1 MPAETM
7 LLTFLVASLVTV
19 AIPGPSVLFLMARS
33 IEGGRMAGIYSML
46 GLETG
51 ALIHVGAAAAGLT
64 ALVSASAP
72 ALAVL
77 RYAGAA
83 YLLYLGVRQLRPRA
97 DAGLGGDGAVGTHRH
112 FRDGILVDLLNPKT
126 GLFFVA
132 FLPQFIDPA
141 SGPAALQACALGL
154 CFVVIAVLFD
164 GSYVLLAGRLG
175 GFIHRSPRARQRLDR
190 VTGGVYVA
198 LAGAAAF
205 V

>member
-7 LLTFLVASLVTV
+7 LLAFLVATFVTV

-33 IEGGRMAGIYSML
+33 IEGGRPAGIYSML

-64 ALVSASAP
+64 AVVAASPP

-83 YLLYLGVRQLRPRA
+83 YLLFLGVRQLRARVRDSGEAVP
-97 DAGLGGDGAVGTHRH
+97 VGTRRH
-112 FRDGILVDLLNPKT
+112 FRDGVLVDLLNPKT

-141 SGPAALQACALGL
+141 SGPAALQVGLLGL
-154 CFVVIAVLFD
+154 CFVLLAVLFD
-164 GSYVLLAGRLG
+164 GGYVLLAGRLG
-175 GFIHRSPRARQRLDR
+175 GLIHGSPRGRQHLDR